1 MPKIFSEKVVFQN
14 EWMEVL
20 AREVEGESGAPFYAV
35 RTPDY
40 ANVLALTAD
49 RHVLLVRQFR
59 PAIGADT
66 LEFPGG
72 LVDAGE
78 RPQQTAGREL
88 LEETGFAA
96 DGIEL
101 LGTLRTDTGRLTNRL
116 WCFFA
121 RDVRPLHSK
130 GELQVVR
137 MPLRD
142 FEARVADGGFDA
154 ALHVAI
160 YGLAV
165 ARGCFQHL
173 SKG

>member
-1 MPKIFSEKVVFQN
+1 MPKILSEKVVFQS
-14 EWMEVL
+14 EWMDVL
-20 AREVEGESGAPFYAV
+20 AREVEREPGVPYYAV

-49 RHVLLVRQFR
+49 QHVLLVRQFR
-59 PAIGADT
+59 PAIGAET

-78 RPQQTAGREL
+78 TPQQTVGREL
-88 LEETGFAA
+88 MEETGFVANR
-96 DGIEL
+96 IEL
-101 LGTLRTDTGRLTNRL
+101 LGTMRPDTGRLTNRL

-121 RDVRPLHSK
+121 RNVRPLNCNR
-130 GELQVVR
+130 ELQVVR
-137 MPLRD
+137 MPVRD

-165 ARGCFQHL
+165 ARGCFKHL

>member
-78 RPQQTAGREL
+78 RPQKTAGREL

>member
-78 RPQQTAGREL
+78 TPQQTAGREL

-96 DGIEL
+96 DGSEL

-116 WCFFA
+116 CCFFA

>member
-1 MPKIFSEKVVFQN
+1 MPRILSEKVVFQN
-14 EWMEVL
+14 EWLEVL
-20 AREVEGESGAPFYAV
+20 AREVEGEPGAPYFAV

-59 PAIGADT
+59 PAIGVET

-78 RPQQTAGREL
+78 TPEQAVGREL
-88 LEETGFAA
+88 LEETGFTA
-96 DGIEL
+96 DRMEL

-121 RDVRPLHSK
+121 REARPLNSNR
-130 GELQVVR
+130 ELQVVR

-165 ARGCFQHL
+165 ARGCFKPP